1 MRLLILRNLSFV
13 LLIVL
18 LTGCAS
24 FSRGVPG
31 ETRPAGREAE
41 AKLVEAGGA
50 LDSVNEQSAAFYSD
64 LQKVASEIKEFCDR
78 PGWPEFEQIL
88 LEFPSLRDAD
98 NEIEITSEIESRFSD
113 WARRWKSSWEETF
126 TEYHE
131 LVDKCIIL
139 DAKRL
144 AARERLLAVQAK
156 YIAAVMLEISAGR
169 EKQAREIYS
178 VVDVLDKSGAELNS
192 YQVDDLGF
200 FRLR

>member
-1 MRLLILRNLSFV
+1 MRLLIVRNLSLV
-13 LLIVL
+13 LLVAL

-24 FSRGVPG
+24 FSRGLPG
-31 ETRPAGREAE
+31 VTNPPSREAE
-41 AKLVEAGGA
+41 AKLVEASGA
-50 LDSVNEQSAAFYSD
+50 LDSVNEQSAAFYSQ
-64 LQKVASEIKEFCDR
+64 LAQVASEVKEFCGR
-78 PGWPEFEQIL
+78 PSWPEFEQIL
-88 LEFPSLRDAD
+88 LEFPSLRDPD
-98 NEIEITSEIESRFSD
+98 NDIEITSEIESRFSD

-126 TEYHE
+126 TAYHD

-139 DAKRL
+139 EARRL
-144 AARERLLAVQAK
+144 AVRERLLAVQAK

-169 EKQAREIYS
+169 EKQAQEIYT